1 MSPFR
6 SWTLPMQ
13 KRARWYD
20 AGGSS
25 WGFAGRSEPS
35 GDMDFASVQHRH
47 RLVPTGV
54 HPRRRV
60 VGYVGIQVVA
70 LRPRSIRLHRIRR
83 EEAAQGGVQVAS
95 AEEREPCLG
104 IKLLSGEAEEGRR
117 GKLRL
122 RQRGSLYRGDVKV
135 QTGSRYCSLNF
146 TLVWDFP
153 IQQEADVGEAL

>member
-1 MSPFR
+1 
-6 SWTLPMQ
+6 MQ

-25 WGFAGRSEPS
+25 WGFAGRSEPL

-47 RLVPTGV
+47 RLVPTRV
-54 HPRRRV
+54 HPRRRI

-70 LRPRSIRLHRIRR
+70 VRARRVWLDGIRR
-83 EEAAQGGVQVAS
+83 EEAAEGGIEIPRPQ
-95 AEEREPCLG
+95 ERKARLRV
-104 IKLLSGEAEEGRR
+104 KLLSGEAEEGRR